1 MFKPL
6 NENGISNIYKK
17 KKGGGYIHYQNI
29 KINDY
34 NMF

>member
-17 KKGGGYIHYQNI
+17 KRGGYIHYQNI

>member
-6 NENGISNIYKK
+6 NENGIFKK
-17 KKGGGYIHYQNI
+17 KRGGGVMHYQNI

-34 NMF
+34 KMF